1 MNFIKNYI
9 DMKWEYVDNNPRK
22 SAWISWVKGLI
33 VGMMIMVCFGCSS
46 QQEVCSSDVQHECCE
61 QH

>member
-22 SAWISWVKGLI
+22 SVDQLGKRFDCWYDDHVLFWMFFSTGS
-33 VGMMIMVCFGCSS
+33 M
-46 QQEVCSSDVQHECCE
+46 
-61 QH
+61 